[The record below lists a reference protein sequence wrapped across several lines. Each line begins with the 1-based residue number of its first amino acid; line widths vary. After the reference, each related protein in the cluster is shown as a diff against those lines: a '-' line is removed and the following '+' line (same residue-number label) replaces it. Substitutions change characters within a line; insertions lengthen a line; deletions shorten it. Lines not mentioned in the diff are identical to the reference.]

1 MSRPIFA
8 NIDIFIPPSAA
19 HLYDSVVLYAKVNNE
34 YCINNLKNNNRNLD
48 LYGNLCKYFNFQALN
63 IRHKEKISLDF

>member
-19 HLYDSVVLYAKVNNE
+19 HLYDSVVLYAKVNNKYAIKDIVYDRSSYI
-34 YCINNLKNNNRNLD
+34 YC
-48 LYGNLCKYFNFQALN
+48 NLCKYFNL
-63 IRHKEKISLDF
+63 